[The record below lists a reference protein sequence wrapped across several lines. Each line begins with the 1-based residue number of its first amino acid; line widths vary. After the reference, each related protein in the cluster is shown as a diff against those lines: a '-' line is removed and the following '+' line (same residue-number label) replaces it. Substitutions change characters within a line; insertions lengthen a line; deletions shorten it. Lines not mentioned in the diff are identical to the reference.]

1 MAVQAL
7 YRRWRPQ
14 HWEDFIGQEH
24 IVRVMRNAI
33 KSNRLSHAYLFSGP
47 RGTGK
52 TTMARMIGRAVNCS
66 NPDPAKHP
74 CDECPTCQAALADR
88 FLDIIEIDAAS
99 NTGVDDIRDL
109 RDKINFAPGQG
120 KMKVY
125 IIDEVHMLSTAA
137 FNALLKTLEEPPSHS
152 MFILATTEL
161 QKIPATVL
169 SRCQHHEFRRFPTNE
184 IAAYLGKICE
194 TEGFSYEPDALT
206 LIARQSTGA
215 MRDALSLLD
224 QISSTGDHITLAM
237 AQSIL
242 GVATGESVVELID
255 AIAERNTA
263 SGLEILHHALDNGT
277 EPRQIAK
284 QTVEYLRW
292 MLNVRMGSR
301 ENIELPQEARSR
313 ITEQAQHFSIE
324 RLVTLIQT
332 FNQAVVDSRIGWNPG
347 LDLEIALAQSCEEE
361 KQPVQQVVIQ
371 EAAHPV
377 RAAVPAPTVR
387 VVDRPAEPNVESL
400 PSPNELSTE
409 DADEVSIMS
418 KVFIRK
424 GRHADSTVSKDEIV
438 QNWNEI
444 RTIIRTYDPVLDA
457 LLSHA
462 KVMDVKDGVLTLS
475 YSHETAVNNINNNEK
490 LLLWTSAAISKVI
503 GKDVG
508 VRSATVRKNA
518 AKSGNQSLVSAAL
531 ELGGKLVTERK

>member
-194 TEGFSYEPDALT
+194 AEGFSYEPDALT

-361 KQPVQQVVIQ
+361 KQPIQQVVIQ
-371 EAAHPV
+371 ETAHPV
-377 RAAVPAPTVR
+377 RAAAPAPTVR

-400 PSPNELSTE
+400 PSPNELTTE

-424 GRHADSTVSKDEIV
+424 GRHADSTVTKDEIV

-490 LLLWTSAAISKVI
+490 LLLWTSAAISKII